1 MTAFSSLVLG
11 GQPVSLPPHTPFQP
25 PAVVAMSSEEDWDEL
40 LRNHPVFTLPKRV
53 TGAGWKGEASLNLS
67 LSSLPDFVDLDP
79 VDDKP
84 TPSGRRQAIAIKDA
98 DLIVAV
104 GSEIRIA
111 SLGDSKG
118 ARGTSQ
124 KSYKVCIVAYRHPS
138 TLLNLTGPRR
148 FCTLPMFSLR
158 SIRLL

>member
-1 MTAFSSLVLG
+1 
-11 GQPVSLPPHTPFQP
+11 
-25 PAVVAMSSEEDWDEL
+25 MSSEEAWDDL
-40 LRNHPVFTLPKRV
+40 LKSHPVFSLPKSV
-53 TGAGWKGEASLNLS
+53 SGPAGKGEASLHLS

-124 KSYKVCIVAYRHPS
+124 KAYKVSTVAYGQWS
-138 TLLNLTGPRR
+138 SLLNSTGPHRY
-148 FCTLPMFSLR
+148 CTPRTCNLR
-158 SIRLL
+158 SIKLLSILMASFSQSQVHSR

>member
-1 MTAFSSLVLG
+1 
-11 GQPVSLPPHTPFQP
+11 
-25 PAVVAMSSEEDWDEL
+25 MSSEGDWDEL
-40 LRNHPVFTLPKRV
+40 LSNHPVFSLPKSV
-53 TGAGWKGEASLNLS
+53 SGPAGKGEASLHLS
-67 LSSLPDFVDLDP
+67 LSSLPDFVQVDP

-124 KSYKVCIVAYRHPS
+124 KSYKVCVVALRLLCP
-138 TLLNLTGPRR
+138 LLNLTDPPRI
-148 FCTLPMFSLR
+148 CTHQTSSLR
-158 SIRLL
+158 FTKSH